1 MTIALGFGLGVL
13 LAVSYVLLLRWNTR
27 LYTAMGHAG
36 WAVLL
41 HVVRLV
47 ALMAVM
53 ALLGYLGRQVLL
65 YGLLGFVPT
74 HLALYVWLRRQPDDL
89 TAP

>member
-1 MTIALGFGLGVL
+1 MTMALGFGLGVL
-13 LAVSYVLLLRWNTR
+13 LAASYVLLLRWNTR
-27 LYTAMGHAG
+27 LYTSQGSPG

-41 HVVRLV
+41 HMLRLV
-47 ALMAVM
+47 ALVGVM

-74 HLALYVWLRRQPDDL
+74 HLLLYVWLRRQPDDL
-89 TAP
+89 ASP

>member
-27 LYTAMGHAG
+27 LYTATSNAG

-41 HVVRLV
+41 HFARLV
-47 ALMAVM
+47 ALVGVM
-53 ALLGYLGRQVLL
+53 ALLGYFGRQALL
-65 YGLLGFVPT
+65 
-74 HLALYVWLRRQPDDL
+74 
-89 TAP
+89 

>member
-1 MTIALGFGLGVL
+1 MMIALGFGLGVL